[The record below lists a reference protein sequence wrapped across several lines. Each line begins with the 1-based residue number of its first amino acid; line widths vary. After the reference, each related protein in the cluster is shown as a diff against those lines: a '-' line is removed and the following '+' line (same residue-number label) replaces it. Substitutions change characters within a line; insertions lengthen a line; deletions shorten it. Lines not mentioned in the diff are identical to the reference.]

1 MNTMNMPGFTAEA
14 SVYRTRGHYWVA
26 GTPNDFAGGQGVL
39 PQLSLGLSGS
49 QLYWC
54 RLACAYCSYYGLY
67 CWGCYICAWIIVLG
81 GETNA
86 PN

>member
-1 MNTMNMPGFTAEA
+1 MNMPGFSAQA
-14 SVYRTRGHYWVA
+14 SLYKTNNHYVTTRITSHGSVV
-26 GTPNDFAGGQGVL
+26 PQQL
-39 PQLSLGLSGS
+39 PLGLTDS

-67 CWGCYICAWIIVLG
+67 CWTCYICGWIIVLG